1 MRARSGSRRWRQT
14 GLGLVELLVALV
26 LGLLVSLAAA
36 ALLVSAQSGYAAQ
49 HQLAQTDDAGRFAL
63 ETIERAVRQSAWV
76 DLERED
82 APPAPAATAAR
93 IGGLDDHV
101 LARSGP
107 GIDNARPGG
116 VNGSDVLVLRFDG
129 AGAGPDG
136 DGSVLSCAG
145 FALGTGHEGW
155 SIFYVAA
162 GAAGD
167 AELRCKYHG
176 QKNWRS
182 DAVVGGVD
190 TFQVLYGLDTD
201 EPGDGLPNQYLGA
214 GAVNAL
220 DAALMLDGATPSER
234 ERDLRRKTHWKRVAS
249 VRVAL
254 LLHGARGGA
263 GGREPIAYELFGP
276 GYSGAGDPGTRIDEA
291 LLAPAQRWR
300 ERRMFATTIVMRNA
314 AM

>member
-1 MRARSGSRRWRQT
+1 MRARRGLRIRWQS

-36 ALLVSAQSGYAAQ
+36 TLLLSAQSGYAAQ
-49 HQLAQTDDAGRFAL
+49 DQLAQTDDAGRFAL
-63 ETIERAVRQSAWV
+63 EAIERAVRQSAWV

-101 LARSGP
+101 LAGGGP
-107 GIDNARPGG
+107 GIDNARQGG
-116 VNGSDVLVLRFDG
+116 VNGSDVLALRFDG
-129 AGAGPDG
+129 AGAGADG

-145 FALGTGHEGW
+145 FAVGAGNEGW

-162 GAAGD
+162 DAAGV
-167 AELRCKYHG
+167 AELRCKYRG
-176 QKNWRS
+176 QKSWRS
-182 DAVVGGVD
+182 DALVGGVD

-201 EPGDGLPNQYLGA
+201 QPGDGLPNQYLAA
-214 GAVNAL
+214 GAINAL
-220 DAALMLDGATPSER
+220 DAALVLDGATPGER
-234 ERDLRRKTHWKRVAS
+234 ERELRRKTHWKRVAS

-254 LLHGARGGA
+254 LLHRASGGA
-263 GGREPIAYELFGP
+263 GGREPIVYELFGP
-276 GYSGAGDPGTRIDEA
+276 GYNGAADPGTRIDEA
-291 LLAPAQRWR
+291 RMPPAQRWR
-300 ERRMFATTIVMRNA
+300 ERRSFATTIVLRNA